1 MKKSRKGLTLILT
14 AAMALSLTACAS
26 TPSASPAPAP
36 AGDTAAGTDAP
47 AAAADDGQTYV
58 INIGH
63 INDERDSWHLGSE
76 KFKEYVEEHSG
87 GRIQVNIYPS
97 SQLGTEVDMIQSIL
111 TQGGCD
117 ITFTG
122 ESMQTYQPDLGIIGM
137 PYLIKSDEHMEAVL
151 TGEAGAELEGLMEKS
166 GMKVL
171 GYFTR
176 GPRNVTANK
185 KITSPADMNN
195 FVIRTPQSAMT
206 VAAFEAVGLK
216 LDIVLGSGDMDYY
229 GPENIDILKE
239 KLKLAGEEYDYI
251 FIDFPP
257 AHNVLTMMYLIAC
270 DYIIVPLHL
279 AKGSSIHGY
288 KDVIGRCREAR
299 EEYGNRDL
307 GVLGLFYINTQLYKS
322 DQSILYEESMEEE
335 TKNAMRLFTTT
346 IRHDYA
352 SMQTSENMQEPLCI
366 CSGSSEITK
375 DYKTLVKEMEKR
387 IKEERGKA
395 NG

>member
-1 MKKSRKGLTLILT
+1 MKLDKKPFALLLT
-14 AAMALSLTACAS
+14 AAMALSLAGCGGGSTAS
-26 TPSASPAPAP
+26 TTAAPAAAP
-36 AGDTAAGTDAP
+36 AGDAAADTAAP
-47 AAAADDGQTYV
+47 AADDGQTYV

-76 KFKEYVEEHSG
+76 KFKEYVEENSG

-151 TGEAGAELEGLMEKS
+151 TGEVGAELEGLMEKS

-206 VAAFEAVGLK
+206 VAAFEAVGAKPTPMALAEVFTSLQQGTIEGQENPLAMIQNSSFYEVQDYVIRTEHLRAWVYIAMGLEQFNALPADLQQVVLDGGKEMQKYEHEIFLK
-216 LDIVLGSGDMDYY
+216 NEEELESKLVEEGMEFVDVDQKAFSDAMTNGVL
-229 GPENIDILKE
+229 
-239 KLKLAGEEYDYI
+239 A
-251 FIDFPP
+251 
-257 AHNVLTMMYLIAC
+257 VLTDSQKA
-270 DYIIVPLHL
+270 
-279 AKGSSIHGY
+279 
-288 KDVIGRCREAR
+288 
-299 EEYGNRDL
+299 
-307 GVLGLFYINTQLYKS
+307 
-322 DQSILYEESMEEE
+322 LYEKIS
-335 TKNAMRLFTTT
+335 A
-346 IRHDYA
+346 
-352 SMQTSENMQEPLCI
+352 
-366 CSGSSEITK
+366 
-375 DYKTLVKEMEKR
+375 
-387 IKEERGKA
+387 A
-395 NG
+395 NPDA

>member
-87 GRIQVNIYPS
+87 GCIQVNIYPS

-137 PYLIKSDEHMEAVL
+137 PYLIKSDAHMEAVL
-151 TGEAGAELEGLMEKS
+151 TGEVGAELEGLMEKS

-206 VAAFEAVGLK
+206 VAAFEAVGAKPTPMALAEVFTSLQQVVVDGGKEMQKYEHEIFLK
-216 LDIVLGSGDMDYY
+216 NEEELES
-229 GPENIDILKE
+229 
-239 KLKLAGEEYDYI
+239 KLAEEGMEFVDVDQTA
-251 FIDFPP
+251 FSD
-257 AHNVLTMMYLIAC
+257 AMTNGVLAVLTDSQKA
-270 DYIIVPLHL
+270 
-279 AKGSSIHGY
+279 
-288 KDVIGRCREAR
+288 
-299 EEYGNRDL
+299 
-307 GVLGLFYINTQLYKS
+307 
-322 DQSILYEESMEEE
+322 LYEKIS
-335 TKNAMRLFTTT
+335 A
-346 IRHDYA
+346 
-352 SMQTSENMQEPLCI
+352 
-366 CSGSSEITK
+366 
-375 DYKTLVKEMEKR
+375 
-387 IKEERGKA
+387 A
-395 NG
+395 NPDA

>member
-151 TGEAGAELEGLMEKS
+151 TGEVGAELEGLMEKC

-206 VAAFEAVGLK
+206 VAAFEAVGAKPTPMALAEVFTSLQQGTIEGQENPLAMIQNSSFYEVQDYVIRTEHLRAWVYIAMGLEQFNALPADLQQVVVDGGKEMQKYEHEIFLK
-216 LDIVLGSGDMDYY
+216 NESELESKLVEEGMEFVDVDQKAFSDAMTNGVL
-229 GPENIDILKE
+229 
-239 KLKLAGEEYDYI
+239 A
-251 FIDFPP
+251 
-257 AHNVLTMMYLIAC
+257 VLTDSQKA
-270 DYIIVPLHL
+270 
-279 AKGSSIHGY
+279 
-288 KDVIGRCREAR
+288 
-299 EEYGNRDL
+299 
-307 GVLGLFYINTQLYKS
+307 
-322 DQSILYEESMEEE
+322 LYEKIS
-335 TKNAMRLFTTT
+335 A
-346 IRHDYA
+346 
-352 SMQTSENMQEPLCI
+352 
-366 CSGSSEITK
+366 
-375 DYKTLVKEMEKR
+375 
-387 IKEERGKA
+387 A
-395 NG
+395 NPDA

>member
-26 TPSASPAPAP
+26 TPSTSAAPAP
-36 AGDTAAGTDAP
+36 AGNTAAGTDAP

-151 TGEAGAELEGLMEKS
+151 TGEAGAELEGLMEKC

-206 VAAFEAVGLK
+206 VAAFEAVGAKPTPMALAEVFTSLQQGTIEGQENPLAMIQNSSFYEVQDYVIRTEHLRAWVYIAMGLQQVVVDGGKEMQKYEHEIFLK
-216 LDIVLGSGDMDYY
+216 NEEELESKLVEEGMEFVDVDQKAFSDAMTNGVL
-229 GPENIDILKE
+229 
-239 KLKLAGEEYDYI
+239 A
-251 FIDFPP
+251 
-257 AHNVLTMMYLIAC
+257 VLTDSQKA
-270 DYIIVPLHL
+270 
-279 AKGSSIHGY
+279 
-288 KDVIGRCREAR
+288 
-299 EEYGNRDL
+299 
-307 GVLGLFYINTQLYKS
+307 
-322 DQSILYEESMEEE
+322 LYEKIS
-335 TKNAMRLFTTT
+335 A
-346 IRHDYA
+346 
-352 SMQTSENMQEPLCI
+352 
-366 CSGSSEITK
+366 
-375 DYKTLVKEMEKR
+375 
-387 IKEERGKA
+387 A
-395 NG
+395 NPDA

>member
-1 MKKSRKGLTLILT
+1 MPAGSAKVYQSYKRKGEEFMKLNKKPFALLLT
-14 AAMALSLTACAS
+14 AAMALSLAGCGGGSTAS
-26 TPSASPAPAP
+26 TTAAPAAAP
-36 AGDTAAGTDAP
+36 AGDAAADTAAP
-47 AAAADDGQTYV
+47 AADDGQTYV

-76 KFKEYVEEHSG
+76 KFKEYVEENSG

-151 TGEAGAELEGLMEKS
+151 TGEVGAELEGLMEKS

-206 VAAFEAVGLK
+206 VAAFEAVGAKPTPMALAEVFTSLQQGTIEGQENPLAMIQNSSFYEVQDYVIRTEHLRAWVYIAMGLEQFNALPADLQQVVLDGGKEMQKYEHEIFLK
-216 LDIVLGSGDMDYY
+216 NEEELESKLVEEGMEFVDVDQKAFSDAMTNGVL
-229 GPENIDILKE
+229 
-239 KLKLAGEEYDYI
+239 A
-251 FIDFPP
+251 
-257 AHNVLTMMYLIAC
+257 VLTDSQKA
-270 DYIIVPLHL
+270 
-279 AKGSSIHGY
+279 
-288 KDVIGRCREAR
+288 
-299 EEYGNRDL
+299 
-307 GVLGLFYINTQLYKS
+307 
-322 DQSILYEESMEEE
+322 LYEKIS
-335 TKNAMRLFTTT
+335 A
-346 IRHDYA
+346 
-352 SMQTSENMQEPLCI
+352 
-366 CSGSSEITK
+366 
-375 DYKTLVKEMEKR
+375 
-387 IKEERGKA
+387 A
-395 NG
+395 NPDA

>member
-1 MKKSRKGLTLILT
+1 MAVYQYDFFFTKQVEFTKKRREGYEKIKKILT
-14 AAMALSLTACAS
+14 SAMDLSLTPCAS
-26 TPSASPAPAP
+26 TPPTSAAPAP
-36 AGDTAAGTDAP
+36 AGNTAAGTDAP

-151 TGEAGAELEGLMEKS
+151 TGEAGAELEGLMEKC

-206 VAAFEAVGLK
+206 VAAFEAVGAKPTPMALAEVFTSLQQGTIEGQENPLAMIQNSSFYEVQDYVIRTEHLRAWVYIAMGLEQFNALPADLQQVVVDGGKEMQKYEHEIFLK
-216 LDIVLGSGDMDYY
+216 NESELES
-229 GPENIDILKE
+229 
-239 KLKLAGEEYDYI
+239 KLAEEGMEFVDVDQKA
-251 FIDFPP
+251 FSD
-257 AHNVLTMMYLIAC
+257 AMTNGVLAVLTDSQKA
-270 DYIIVPLHL
+270 
-279 AKGSSIHGY
+279 
-288 KDVIGRCREAR
+288 
-299 EEYGNRDL
+299 
-307 GVLGLFYINTQLYKS
+307 
-322 DQSILYEESMEEE
+322 LYEKIS
-335 TKNAMRLFTTT
+335 A
-346 IRHDYA
+346 
-352 SMQTSENMQEPLCI
+352 
-366 CSGSSEITK
+366 
-375 DYKTLVKEMEKR
+375 
-387 IKEERGKA
+387 A
-395 NG
+395 NPDA